1 MTALNRR
8 ELMRMGGISLAGVS
22 LSSLMEAEALAVPKS
37 SDGSFGR
44 AKNII
49 FLYLNGGP
57 PQHETFDPKPDA
69 PAEVRGPFNPIQTNI
84 PGIQFCELLPRTA
97 AIADKLAI
105 VRSMATD
112 DNIHSSSG
120 HWVLTGYKYQGP
132 NARTIQ
138 PTDWPYFGSLIKRYR
153 PSEKMP
159 ALSAVWVP
167 DVIRLNDNVTP
178 AGQTGGIMG
187 SQWTPERF
195 VGDPSRPDYRIEG
208 LEPLGITSQRL
219 QQRQSLLTQLE
230 DRVRNVEKSKSVDLF
245 NTYQRQAYDLLTS
258 GQARKAFAIHEE
270 PDAIRDRYGR
280 NRWGQCVLLARRL
293 IESGVRLVHVN
304 WPREPGD
311 SAVDNPLWD
320 THAQNHDRLED
331 VLCPIFDVGFSALIE
346 DLDQR
351 GLLEETL
358 VVAIGEFGRT
368 PKINAKAGRDHWGPV
383 FSFAMAGAGI
393 SGGQVYGSSDSQGAY
408 PKTNRVEP
416 GHLTASIFHLLGLN
430 YQGTFSDPSG
440 RELALTQHAPIWE
453 LLGTRPATNLRQLS
467 TGDVAQVPPFDE
479 TRILANTDF
488 SGTTPVQPA
497 TSPSRPKGWRS
508 LTPLVT
514 GDENQFGT
522 QVAAPTKLA
531 TLQLDQHLAVG
542 ISQTQVGKEVEIAAN
557 TKLLVG
563 QEVRSPFAG
572 TYRLTVDLI
581 GQADDAALFKELFEQ
596 QFECQVFY
604 FQLMDKTKQI
614 TSIKTLAALPFTPQL
629 LDPQQPKLQRLELVK
644 EFINP
649 KPGTNFS
656 FGLGMGVGLQV
667 RKKTAGGVKIPASKA
682 LLSVVNVELEFLGKE
697 VNQDVTA

>member
-1 MTALNRR
+1 MTGFNRR
-8 ELMRMGGISLAGVS
+8 ELMRMGGISLAGLS
-22 LSSLMEAEALAVPKS
+22 LSRLMEAEALAAPAS

-97 AIADKLAI
+97 AIADKLAV

-153 PSEKMP
+153 PSETMP

-178 AGQTGGIMG
+178 AGQTGGMMG

-195 VGDPSRPDYRIEG
+195 IGDPAEPNYRIQG

-219 QQRQSLLTQLE
+219 QERQSLLSQLE
-230 DRVRNVEKSKSVDLF
+230 DRVRHVEKSRSVELF

-258 GQARKAFAIHEE
+258 GRARKAFAIHEE
-270 PDAIRDRYGR
+270 PEAVRDRYGR

-311 SAVDNPLWD
+311 NAVDNPLWD

-368 PKINAKAGRDHWGPV
+368 PKINPKAGRDHWGPV

-393 SGGQVYGSSDSQGAY
+393 RGGQVYGSSDSQGAY

-416 GHLTASIFHLLGLN
+416 GHLTASIFHLMGLN
-430 YQGTFSDPSG
+430 YQGTFNDPSG
-440 RELALTQHAPIWE
+440 RELSLTQQDPIWE
-453 LLGTRPATNLRQLS
+453 LLGTQPATDHRLPS
-467 TGDVAQVPPFDE
+467 TGDVTRVPPFDE
-479 TRILANTDF
+479 KRILANNDF
-488 SGTTPVQPA
+488 SGVTPILPA
-497 TSPSRPKGWRS
+497 ASPSRPKGWRS
-508 LTPLVT
+508 LGPLSSA
-514 GDENQFGT
+514 DEQSFGL
-522 QVAAPTKLA
+522 QVASPTQLGS
-531 TLQLDQHLAVG
+531 LQLNQHLAIG
-542 ISQTQVGKEVEIAAN
+542 INQTRAGQELEIADN

-572 TYRLTVDLI
+572 TYRLTVDLV
-581 GQADDAALFKELFEQ
+581 ADAEDPNLFKTLFEKH
-596 QFECQVFY
+596 FECSLLY
-604 FQLMDKTKQI
+604 FQLMDKAKQI
-614 TSIKTLAALPFTPQL
+614 TAIKPLASISFTPTLVDLQESKF
-629 LDPQQPKLQRLELVK
+629 QQVQLVK
-644 EFINP
+644 KFVNP
-649 KPGTNFS
+649 TPGSNFS
-656 FGLGMGVGLQV
+656 FGLGMGVGLQLQ
-667 RKKTAGGVKIPASKA
+667 KKPTGSLKVPMSRT
-682 LLSVVNVELEFLGKE
+682 LLHITRVELEFLGKE
-697 VNQDVTA
+697 VNQDVTV

>member
-8 ELMRMGGISLAGVS
+8 ELMRMGGISLAGLS
-22 LSSLMEAEALAVPKS
+22 LSSLMEAKALAAPTS
-37 SDGSFGR
+37 PDGSFGR

-57 PQHETFDPKPDA
+57 PQHETFDPKPNA

-97 AIADKLAI
+97 AMADKLAV

-195 VGDPSRPDYRIEG
+195 IGDPAQPDYKIQG

-230 DRVRNVEKSKSVDLF
+230 DRVRDVEKSKSVDLF

-258 GQARKAFAIHEE
+258 GRARKAFAIGEE
-270 PDAIRDRYGR
+270 PDAVRDRYGR

-453 LLGTRPATNLRQLS
+453 LLGTRPATEVRLQS
-467 TGDVAQVPPFDE
+467 TGDLTRVPPFDE
-479 TRILANTDF
+479 TRILANTNF
-488 SGTTPVQPA
+488 SGTTPVLPA
-497 TSPSRPKGWRS
+497 ASPSRPKGWRS
-508 LTPLVT
+508 LGPLLAV
-514 GDENQFGT
+514 DENQFGT
-522 QVAAPTKLA
+522 RIAAPTKLA
-531 TLQLDQHLAVG
+531 TLQLDQHLALG
-542 ISQTQVGKEVEIAAN
+542 IGQTVAGKEVEIAAN
-557 TKLLVG
+557 TRLLVG

-581 GQADDAALFKELFEQ
+581 GEAEDAALFNELFEK

-604 FQLMDKTKQI
+604 FQLMDKAKQI
-614 TSIKTLAALPFTPQL
+614 TSIKTLATLPFTPRL
-629 LDPQQPKLQRLELVK
+629 LDPKEPKLQRLELVK
-644 EFINP
+644 EFLNP

-667 RKKTAGGVKIPASKA
+667 QKKTADAGKIPASKA
-682 LLSVVNVELEFLGKE
+682 LLHVAGVELEFLGKE
-697 VNQDVTA
+697 VNQDVTV

>member
-453 LLGTRPATNLRQLS
+453 LLGTRPATNLRQRS

>member
-1 MTALNRR
+1 MSAFNRR
-8 ELMRMGGISLAGVS
+8 ELMRMGGISLAGLS
-22 LSSLMEAEALAVPKS
+22 LSSLLEAEAIAAPTS

-69 PAEVRGPFNPIQTNI
+69 PVEVRGPFNPIQTNI

-97 AIADKLAI
+97 AIADKLAV

-153 PSEKMP
+153 PSETMP

-178 AGQTGGIMG
+178 AGQTGGMMG

-195 VGDPSRPDYRIEG
+195 IGDPAQPNYKIQG

-219 QQRQSLLTQLE
+219 RERQSLLSQLE
-230 DRVRNVEKSKSVDLF
+230 DRVRHVEKSRSVDLF

-258 GQARKAFAIHEE
+258 GRARKAFAIHEE
-270 PDAIRDRYGR
+270 PEAVRNRYGR

-311 SAVDNPLWD
+311 NAVDNPLWD

-368 PKINAKAGRDHWGPV
+368 PKINPKAGRDHWGSV

-393 SGGQVYGSSDSQGAY
+393 RGGQVYGSSDSQGAY

-416 GHLTASIFHLLGLN
+416 GHLTASIFHLMGLN

-440 RELALTQHAPIWE
+440 RELALTQQAPIWE
-453 LLGTRPATNLRQLS
+453 LLGTRPATDQRLPT
-467 TGDVAQVPPFDE
+467 TGDVTRVPPFDE
-479 TRILANTDF
+479 KRILANNDF
-488 SGTTPVQPA
+488 SGVKPILPA
-497 TSPSRPKGWRS
+497 ASPSRPKGWRS
-508 LTPLVT
+508 LGPLLPV
-514 GDENQFGT
+514 DEHPFGLR
-522 QVAAPTKLA
+522 VAPPVQLA
-531 TLQLDQHLAVG
+531 TLQLNQHLAIG
-542 ISQTQVGKEVEIAAN
+542 IDQTRAGQEVEIAAN

-572 TYRLTVDLI
+572 TYRLTVDLVAE
-581 GQADDAALFKELFEQ
+581 ADDPALFKKLFEKH
-596 QFECQVFY
+596 FECSMLY
-604 FQLMDKTKQI
+604 FQLMDKAKQI
-614 TSIKTLAALPFTPQL
+614 TSIKPLATISFTPALVDLQE
-629 LDPQQPKLQRLELVK
+629 PKLQRVELVK
-644 EFINP
+644 EFVNP
-649 KPGTNFS
+649 TPGSNFS
-656 FGLGMGVGLQV
+656 FGLGMGIGLQLQ
-667 RKKTAGGVKIPASKA
+667 KKTAGTLKVSMSRS
-682 LLSVVNVELEFLGKE
+682 LLRVTRVELEFLGKE
-697 VNQDVTA
+697 VNQDVTV

>member
-8 ELMRMGGISLAGVS
+8 ELMRMGGISLAGLS
-22 LSSLMEAEALAVPKS
+22 LSSLMEAEATAVPQS

-57 PQHETFDPKPDA
+57 PQHETFDPKPNA

-97 AIADKLAI
+97 AMADKLAV

-195 VGDPSRPDYRIEG
+195 VGDPSRPDYRIQG

-219 QQRQSLLTQLE
+219 QQRQSLLSQLE
-230 DRVRNVEKSKSVDLF
+230 DRVRHVEKSKSVDLF

-368 PKINAKAGRDHWGPV
+368 PKINGKAGRDHWGPV

-453 LLGTRPATNLRQLS
+453 LLGSRPATDLRQLS
-467 TGDVAQVPPFDE
+467 TGDVAQVPHFDE

-581 GQADDAALFKELFEQ
+581 GEADDAALFKELFEK
-596 QFECQVFY
+596 QFDCQVFY
-604 FQLMDKTKQI
+604 FQLTDKAKQI

-667 RKKTAGGVKIPASKA
+667 QKKTPGVLKIPASKA
-682 LLSVVNVELEFLGKE
+682 LLSVVSVKLEFLGKE
-697 VNQDVTA
+697 VNQDVTV

>member
-1 MTALNRR
+1 MSAFNRR
-8 ELMRMGGISLAGVS
+8 ELMRMGGISLAGLS
-22 LSSLMEAEALAVPKS
+22 LSSLMEAEAIAAPTS
-37 SDGSFGR
+37 SNGSFGR

-97 AIADKLAI
+97 AIADKLAV

-153 PSEKMP
+153 PSETMP

-178 AGQTGGIMG
+178 AGQTGGMMG

-195 VGDPSRPDYRIEG
+195 IGDPAQPNYKIQG

-219 QQRQSLLTQLE
+219 RERQSLLSQLE
-230 DRVRNVEKSKSVDLF
+230 DRVRHVEKSRSVDLF

-258 GQARKAFAIHEE
+258 GRARKAFAIHEE
-270 PDAIRDRYGR
+270 PEAVRNRYGR

-311 SAVDNPLWD
+311 NAVDNPLWD

-368 PKINAKAGRDHWGPV
+368 PKINSKAGRDHWGSV

-393 SGGQVYGSSDSQGAY
+393 RGGQVYGSSDSQGAY

-416 GHLTASIFHLLGLN
+416 GHLTASIFHLMGLN

-440 RELALTQHAPIWE
+440 RELSLTQQAPIWE
-453 LLGTRPATNLRQLS
+453 LLGTRPATDQRLPS
-467 TGDVAQVPPFDE
+467 SGDVTRVPPFDE
-479 TRILANTDF
+479 KRILANNDF
-488 SGTTPVQPA
+488 SGVKPILPA

-508 LTPLVT
+508 LGPLLAAN
-514 GDENQFGT
+514 EHPFGLR
-522 QVAAPTKLA
+522 VAPPVQLA
-531 TLQLDQHLAVG
+531 TLQLNQHLAIG
-542 ISQTQVGKEVEIAAN
+542 IDQTRAGQEVEIAAN

-572 TYRLTVDLI
+572 TYRLTVDLVAE
-581 GQADDAALFKELFEQ
+581 ADDPALFKKLFEKH
-596 QFECQVFY
+596 FECSVLY
-604 FQLMDKTKQI
+604 FQLMDKAKQI
-614 TSIKTLAALPFTPQL
+614 TSIKPLATVSFSPTLVDL
-629 LDPQQPKLQRLELVK
+629 QQPKLQRLELVK
-644 EFINP
+644 EFVNP
-649 KPGTNFS
+649 TPGSNFS
-656 FGLGMGVGLQV
+656 FGLGMGIGLQLQ
-667 RKKTAGGVKIPASKA
+667 KKTAGTLKVSMSRS
-682 LLSVVNVELEFLGKE
+682 LLRVTRVELEFLGKE
-697 VNQDVTA
+697 VNQDVTV

>member
-1 MTALNRR
+1 MTGFNRR
-8 ELMRMGGISLAGVS
+8 ELMRMGGISLAGLS
-22 LSSLMEAEALAVPKS
+22 LSRLMEAEALAAPTS

-97 AIADKLAI
+97 AIADKLAV

-153 PSEKMP
+153 PSETMP

-178 AGQTGGIMG
+178 AGQTGGMMG

-195 VGDPSRPDYRIEG
+195 IGDPAEPNYRIQG

-219 QQRQSLLTQLE
+219 QERQSLLSQLE
-230 DRVRNVEKSKSVDLF
+230 DRVRHVEKSRSVELF

-258 GQARKAFAIHEE
+258 GRARKAFAIHEE
-270 PDAIRDRYGR
+270 PAAVRDRYGR

-311 SAVDNPLWD
+311 NAVDNPLWD

-368 PKINAKAGRDHWGPV
+368 PKINPKAGRDHWGPV

-393 SGGQVYGSSDSQGAY
+393 RGGQVYGSSDSQGAY

-416 GHLTASIFHLLGLN
+416 GHLTASIFHLMGLN

-440 RELALTQHAPIWE
+440 RELALTQQAPIWE
-453 LLGTRPATNLRQLS
+453 LLGTRPATDHRLPS
-467 TGDVAQVPPFDE
+467 TGDVTRVPPFDE
-479 TRILANTDF
+479 KRILANNDF
-488 SGTTPVQPA
+488 SGVTPILPA
-497 TSPSRPKGWRS
+497 ASPSRPKGWRS
-508 LTPLVT
+508 LGPLSSA
-514 GDENQFGT
+514 DEQSFGL
-522 QVAAPTKLA
+522 QVASPTQLGG
-531 TLQLDQHLAVG
+531 LQLDQHLAIG
-542 ISQTQVGKEVEIAAN
+542 INQTRADQELEITAN
-557 TKLLVG
+557 TKFLVG

-572 TYRLTVDLI
+572 TYRLTVDLV
-581 GQADDAALFKELFEQ
+581 AAAEDPSLFKKLFEQ
-596 QFECQVFY
+596 HFECSLLY
-604 FQLMDKTKQI
+604 FQLMDKAKQI
-614 TSIKTLAALPFTPQL
+614 TSIKPLASISFTPTL
-629 LDPQQPKLQRLELVK
+629 VDLQESKFQRVELVK
-644 EFINP
+644 KFVNP
-649 KPGTNFS
+649 TPGSNFS
-656 FGLGMGVGLQV
+656 FGLGMGVGLQLQ
-667 RKKTAGGVKIPASKA
+667 KKTTGSLKVPMSRT
-682 LLSVVNVELEFLGKE
+682 LLHITRVELEFLGKE
-697 VNQDVTA
+697 VNQDVTV